1 VPDASPHHPRL
12 DPLCVAIIDGDETA
26 RDGLAAVVDGTA
38 GLRCVGRYGSLD
50 EARRTPP
57 GRSADV
63 VLLDINLP
71 GLSAADGVGIIRSR
85 FHSAEVVMLTE
96 YAEDDRVFEW
106 IRNGAAG
113 HVLKSTTPARLLEAI
128 EDAATGGVSRGP
140 LPI

>member
-1 VPDASPHHPRL
+1 MPDASPHHPRL
-12 DPLCVAIIDGDETA
+12 DPLCVAIVDGDESA

-38 GLRCVGRYGSLD
+38 GLCCVGRYGSLE

-71 GLSAADGVGIIRSR
+71 GLSRADGLSIIRQR
-85 FHSAEVVMLTE
+85 FPSADVVMLTE

-106 IRNGAAG
+106 IRHGAVG
-113 HVLKSTTPARLLEAI
+113 HVLKSTTPAKLLEAI
-128 EDAATGGVSRGP
+128 EGAG
-140 LPI
+140 LW